1 MQKMKSLRSALTN
14 AVPQLKT
21 NPEMMRIFA
30 DEGNVDA
37 RLVASLSHEKIYTLT
52 VIVCDFVGDPDLIF
66 VSMAAWLR
74 ENQPDICTTDEG
86 RKKGY
91 RFQMGLNDGDSVDI
105 SISLQLTER
114 TLVRDENGALHVSY
128 APEPPLPDSVT
139 RPTELYING
148 ELVSKWNE

>member
-1 MQKMKSLRSALTN
+1 MKKAISLRKALTD

-30 DEGNVDA
+30 NEGNIDA
-37 RLVASLSHEKIYTLT
+37 RLAATLSHEKIYTLN

-66 VSMAAWLR
+66 VPVAAWLR
-74 ENQPDICTTDEG
+74 KNQPDICTLDDG

-91 RFQMGLNDGDSVDI
+91 RFQMGLNDGDNVDI

-114 TLVRDENGALHVSY
+114 TIIKEENGALHVSY
-128 APEPPLPDSVT
+128 APEPVT
-139 RPTELYING
+139 RP
-148 ELVSKWNE
+148 K